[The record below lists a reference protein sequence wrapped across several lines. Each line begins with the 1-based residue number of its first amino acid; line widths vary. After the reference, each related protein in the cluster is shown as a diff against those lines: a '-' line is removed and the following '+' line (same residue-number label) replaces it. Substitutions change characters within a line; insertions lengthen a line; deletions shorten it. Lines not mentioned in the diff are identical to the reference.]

1 MASIDNGNAHGGR
14 RTINQELAL
23 VPFID
28 LLLCCVMFLLV
39 TAVWAELGQMGAN
52 LPGAAADSLAP
63 HRNEISLEVAVSQQG
78 FVVRSNIG
86 TEIEIPAVDGEPN
99 YEALRTQAHR
109 FRMDT
114 GQPYPVELRPD
125 DDIGAGTIVGTM
137 DVLRGEGFTNIGFAD
152 S

>member
-1 MASIDNGNAHGGR
+1 MASIDSGSTRGGR

-52 LPGAAADSLAP
+52 LPGAASDSPAP
-63 HRNEISLEVAVSQQG
+63 HHNEISLQVQVSHSG
-78 FVVRSNIG
+78 FVVRSSIG

-109 FRMDT
+109 FHMDT
-114 GQPYPVELRPD
+114 GDTYPVQLQPD
-125 DDIGAGTIVGTM
+125 DDIGAGMIVGTM
-137 DVLRGEGFTNIGFAD
+137 DVLRGEGFTNIGFPGG
-152 S
+152 